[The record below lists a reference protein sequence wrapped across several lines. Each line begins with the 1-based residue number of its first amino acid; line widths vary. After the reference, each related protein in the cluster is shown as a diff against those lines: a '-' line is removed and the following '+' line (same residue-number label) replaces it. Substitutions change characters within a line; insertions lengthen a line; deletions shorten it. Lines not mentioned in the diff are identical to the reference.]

1 VTTVSARKGAR
12 GSYPKGIERRREII
26 AAAAELFAEDGYK
39 NSSVREL
46 ARRLG
51 LTQGGVLHHFSD
63 KEELLVAVLELRD
76 TSVSEYLA
84 ALPDAD
90 LPSRSRA
97 VARYSAEHEGLTSLF
112 ITLSAEAIDVDHPA
126 HEYFAEHY
134 RATQDVATR
143 LPDSE
148 IPTQPGQPVSAD
160 VIATLE
166 RAVQDGL
173 QLQRRYRKD
182 LDTEAAV
189 DAFWQLVGTA
199 RRAWANDD

>member
-1 VTTVSARKGAR
+1 MSAHQGAR
-12 GSYPKGIERRREII
+12 GPYRKGIERRRDIV

-51 LTQGGVLHHFSD
+51 LTQAGVLHHFSD
-63 KEELLVAVLELRD
+63 KEELLVEVLDLRD
-76 TSVSEYLA
+76 TSMSEYLA

-112 ITLSAEAIDVDHPA
+112 IMLSAEAIDTGHPA
-126 HEYFAEHY
+126 HDYFIEHY
-134 RATQDVATR
+134 HATADVATR
-143 LPDSE
+143 LPETE
-148 IPTQPGQPVSAD
+148 IPDRPDPVLSAD
-160 VIATLE
+160 MIATLE

-173 QLQRRYRKD
+173 QLQRRYRED
-182 LDTEAAV
+182 LDTETAM
-189 DAFWQLVGTA
+189 DAFWHLVAAA
-199 RRAWANDD
+199 RHAWAPQQ